1 MEPFMDTLNTPTIA
15 LIVGVVFLIL
25 VVLAA
30 ITAQRKRR
38 TEHLQQRFGPEY
50 GRAVDERGSRSK
62 AEADLRERERRVE
75 KLSIVRLSPDEAA
88 RFSQA
93 WSAVQGRFVDS
104 PQVALADA
112 DRLVRELMQR
122 RGYPVADFETRAAD
136 ISVDHPTVVEHY
148 RAAQAIA
155 LRERSGEA
163 TTEDMRRAVVHYR
176 ALFED
181 LLEVNAPIAR
191 MPSSIPHHAGAR

>member
-1 MEPFMDTLNTPTIA
+1 MDKLDTPTLA
-15 LIVGVVFLIL
+15 LIIGAAFLIL
-25 VVLAA
+25 IVLAA
-30 ITAQRKRR
+30 ITARRKRR

-50 GRAVDERGSRSK
+50 GRTVDTLGSRSK
-62 AEADLRERERRVE
+62 AEADLHEREKRVD
-75 KLSIVRLSPDEAA
+75 KLTLVRLSAEEAA

-93 WSAVQGRFVDS
+93 WAVVQGRFVDS

-136 ISVDHPTVVEHY
+136 ISVDHPAVVEHY

-155 LRERSGEA
+155 LRDRRGEA

-176 ALFED
+176 VLFED
-181 LLEVNAPIAR
+181 LLEVNAPAAR
-191 MPSSIPHHAGAR
+191 MPRPIHAGAR